1 LNNQP
6 NTEYSDME
14 FEADEIVLKEG
25 EKICDRCEGSGYEPK
40 QCKAQWFRAVC
51 KKCQG
56 EKKVDWISNVTGVKE
71 KDITLAAGDSSG
83 GFTSFSS
90 VVTSSEICIGN
101 TPIREY
107 IQEVAA
113 KEVAKQVDTEIL
125 RILKEKEQQNNKGWR
140 QIFDNGIIHK
150 LMFFDY
156 FKQKNK
162 SKENPSTI

>member
-1 LNNQP
+1 LNSQSNVK
-6 NTEYSDME
+6 
-14 FEADEIVLKEG
+14 FEEDEIVLKEG

-40 QCKAQWFRAVC
+40 QCEAQWFRTVC

-90 VVTSSEICIGN
+90 VVTTSEICVEN

-107 IQEVAA
+107 IQKVAA
-113 KEVAKQVDTEIL
+113 KEVAKQMDKEL
-125 RILKEKEQQNNKGWR
+125 SRILKEKQ
-140 QIFDNGIIHK
+140 
-150 LMFFDY
+150 
-156 FKQKNK
+156 
-162 SKENPSTI
+162 